1 MTYKQYLTDL
11 CLEWFF
17 FSYFQWSSK
26 GFNTEPLGMGGVVY
40 CEEFI
45 GLMNS

>member
-11 CLEWFF
+11 CLEWIFKAI
-17 FSYFQWSSK
+17 SSDHPRVL
-26 GFNTEPLGMGGVVY
+26 TEALGMGGVVY

-45 GLMNS
+45 GSMYS